1 MNAGKLGLLSV
12 GLMFGLSACNLLGSS
27 GPAITSF
34 AANPAVITSGQSSVL
49 TWNVDSSATSIS
61 ISGGVGDV
69 TNDSD
74 NSATVMPTVTTDYTL
89 TATNASGTSTKT
101 ATVTIS
107 NGPDSGGNN
116 GGGNPASAP
125 MGTFGVSTDAT
136 GTFSNDQG
144 DAGPITSDDD
154 ERIIDVTPGSTF
166 YAQVD
171 YSDPDGI
178 ASVSIQL
185 RNSSPDG
192 LAGPLPAGGFTV
204 GEPTGDCN
212 VGSATAITCVYPITV
227 DPTVVDIS
235 QLPGAGSEFAYV
247 FRADVTDTLGN
258 SALNTASG
266 QNRGYVNIV
275 Q

>member
-12 GLMFGLSACNLLGSS
+12 GLMFGLSACSLLGSS

-74 NSATVMPTVTTDYTL
+74 DSVTVMPTVTTTYTL
-89 TATNASGTSTKT
+89 TATNASGTSTRT
-101 ATVTIS
+101 ATVTVS
-107 NGPDSGGNN
+107 NGPGSGGNN
-116 GGGNPASAP
+116 GGGDP
-125 MGTFGVSTDAT
+125 MSLPEGTFGVGTSTS
-136 GTFSNDQG
+136 GTFTNDADG
-144 DAGPITSDDD
+144 GISSDDD
-154 ERIIDVTPGSTF
+154 DRIISVAAGSTF

-178 ASVSIQL
+178 ASIAINLV
-185 RNSSPDG
+185 NSSPEG
-192 LAGPLPAGGFTV
+192 IKGPLPVTLPSGGFTI
-204 GEPTGDCN
+204 GEPTGCDL
-212 VGSATAITCVYPITV
+212 SSSPTAVTCVYPITV
-227 DPTVVDIS
+227 EAGTVDIS
-235 QLPGAGSEFAYV
+235 ELAGAGNEFAYV
-247 FRADVTDTLGN
+247 FRANVTDGAGNAVLG
-258 SALNTASG
+258 SE
-266 QNRGYVNIV
+266 RGYVNIV